1 MKAILCRVTVPRY
14 LFSQTLGRL
23 SDRFL
28 LGPAGPAGGADLA
41 PLWFREI
48 TLLGVY
54 GGGTEE
60 IQGERLS
67 TLRLALKLMGQ
78 KKLNL
83 RPLLTH
89 QFPLSRFQE
98 ALRIAL
104 HHPRHQS
111 VKVALKPAQG

>member
-23 SDRFL
+23 SDRFRL
-28 LGPAGPAGGADLA
+28 GPAGGADLA

-48 TLLGVY
+48 TLLGAY

-89 QFPLSRFQE
+89 QFPLSRFQQ

-111 VKVALKPAQG
+111 VKVALQPAQG